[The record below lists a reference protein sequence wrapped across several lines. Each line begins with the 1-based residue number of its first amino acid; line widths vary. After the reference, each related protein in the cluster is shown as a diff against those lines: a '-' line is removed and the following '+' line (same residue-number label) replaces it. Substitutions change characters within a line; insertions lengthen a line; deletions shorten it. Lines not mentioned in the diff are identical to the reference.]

1 MALLLISAT
10 LSLAEHNP
18 INSCRVL
25 LVGSVSVAEAARR
38 LGVGVVRVHQR
49 IADGS
54 LPAERVGSQW
64 VIDEASLSSVLESN
78 RAGRPLSERSAWA
91 LLAFSQDPHLLDGLA
106 SWERARASN
115 RLRQLLAGSGPEDA
129 LSEDQVRATAKA
141 LRSLLRKRAER
152 RLFRASPRDLPDL
165 RQDDR
170 VVLSGL
176 SHPRSGL
183 ASGDLVEG
191 YVAVDGLD
199 GLVNEYLFSRAKA
212 EKGSNVV
219 LHVGSIVPDGDDAMA
234 SLLLAADLAEHRR
247 PREEARAAELLREIA
262 RQHPEI
268 VAGGRQPG
276 AKPRKDRT

>member
-1 MALLLISAT
+1 M
-10 LSLAEHNP
+10 
-18 INSCRVL
+18 
-25 LVGSVSVAEAARR
+25 GSVSVAEAARR

-49 IADGS
+49 IADGT
-54 LPAERVGSQW
+54 LPAERIGSQW
-64 VIDEASLSSVLESN
+64 VIDEASLPSVLDSS

-106 SWERARASN
+106 SWERARAGN
-115 RLRQLLAGSGPEDA
+115 RLRDLLVGSGPDDA
-129 LSEDQVRATAKA
+129 LPEDQVRATAKA
-141 LRSLLRKRAER
+141 LRFLLRKRAER

-176 SHPRSGL
+176 SHPRSGI

-191 YVAVDGLD
+191 YVAVEDLED
-199 GLVNEYLFSRAKA
+199 VVNQYLLSRASAQKDT
-212 EKGSNVV
+212 NVV
-219 LHVGSIVPDGDDAMA
+219 LHVGSIVPDGGDAMA

-268 VAGGRQPG
+268 AAGGQQP
-276 AKPRKDRT
+276 ATKPRRDRA